1 MSLTEKII
9 AKIIQSYLRENVSNY
24 LEGVGDAL
32 AKELV
37 SKGATLNG
45 IGMKYFLDDKE
56 ITLAE
61 LNTAPE
67 NLDPGNEH
75 NSYTETI
82 ELVEIKNG
90 AMYFEKSGC
99 SWY

>member
-1 MSLTEKII
+1 M
-9 AKIIQSYLRENVSNY
+9 R
-24 LEGVGDAL
+24 
-32 AKELV
+32 
-37 SKGATLNG
+37 
-45 IGMKYFLDDKE
+45 YFLDDTE
-56 ITLAE
+56 VTLE
-61 LNTAPE
+61 DLNMALE

-75 NSYTETI
+75 NGYTETI